1 MIEPRLAT
9 HVFVAA
15 IRRTAEAEGGFATIL
30 AKGDPVS
37 GSLLLIRRE
46 KGANPAL
53 FERLP
58 TFSGGSKW
66 EMIAPQDVE
75 SEEFISDYCERRCAR
90 DPDLWIVEL
99 DVPFVQRFTDIID
112 TIS

>member
-9 HVFVAA
+9 HALVAA
-15 IRRTAEAEGGFATIL
+15 IRRMAEAEGGFATIL

-58 TFSGGSKW
+58 TLSGVSNW
-66 EMIAPQDVE
+66 ELVPYQTIE
-75 SEEFISDYCERRCAR
+75 SEHFISDYCERRRAH

-99 DVPFVQRFTDIID
+99 DVPFAQRFTDIID
-112 TIS
+112 ATS